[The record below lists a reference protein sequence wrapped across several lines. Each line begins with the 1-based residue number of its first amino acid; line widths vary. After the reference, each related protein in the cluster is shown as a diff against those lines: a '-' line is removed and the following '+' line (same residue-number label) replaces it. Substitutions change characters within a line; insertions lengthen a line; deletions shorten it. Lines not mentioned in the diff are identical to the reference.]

1 MLKISSQYL
10 EWFQNYGHLTEKFW
24 QLPAYV
30 CKKQANFYERRGA
43 IPRIFQLNDNKS
55 ETTQDIDLK
64 FSAFVYHM
72 FAQIRLKNFGHCLI
86 SLPATAHFGKT
97 FG

>member
-24 QLPAYV
+24 QMPAYV
-30 CKKQANFYERRGA
+30 GKNWSISYERRRA
-43 IPRIFQLNDNKS
+43 IARIFRLNDHNS
-55 ETTQDIDLK
+55 ETAQDIDLK

-72 FAQIRLKNFGHCLI
+72 SGLN
-86 SLPATAHFGKT
+86 
-97 FG
+97 